1 MIINLIKKMKF
12 VCRLLFLEAILLF
25 IFISG
30 TFAQPANVTI
40 EECQKWAVAQ
50 SSTYHQK
57 ELNEQLLKI
66 KLNDVSSHL
75 YPTLEINGQISYQ
88 SQTLALPDE
97 LGDFEELSKDQYRYA
112 LDFSQIVF
120 DGTKMIFGRKYERL
134 RNKAEIYKLDLEVN
148 QIKEKIISLYL
159 NLLILEKQIVI
170 LDNVEKDLAD
180 QIQRLKILYKEGVIY
195 GNAVAQ
201 LELEALKLEQQ
212 KGEIQA
218 SRQSLISSL
227 SILTG
232 EDLSNA
238 TFAVPQLHDIEE
250 NTQSSRLEFDI
261 FKNQMA
267 SLDYQ
272 RKLHFS
278 RSLPSVSLF
287 ATAGYGRPTYN
298 LLDNDFGWFYKVGIR
313 FKVPL
318 IDWAK
323 TTGVGNII
331 NLQKS
336 IVEAQQS
343 DFEKA
348 NKIAIQEKLNEINK
362 IKKLLELDTKIT
374 EKYKD
379 ITQTFSTQLLNGTI
393 TAYDFIRH
401 QNDEVQSLMNHEIH
415 SFQLLKAQYELLSLK
430 GKL

>member
-1 MIINLIKKMKF
+1 MP
-12 VCRLLFLEAILLF
+12 CRLLLLGGVLLF
-25 IFISG
+25 FNISAG
-30 TFAQPANVTI
+30 WAQSRSVTI
-40 EECQKWAVAQ
+40 EECQNWAVAQ
-50 SSTYHQK
+50 SSTNHQK

-66 KLNDVSSHL
+66 KLNDASSHL

-88 SQTLALPDE
+88 SQTLDLPDE
-97 LGDFEELSKDQYRYA
+97 LGDFEELSNDQYRFA
-112 LDFSQIVF
+112 LDFSQILF

-134 RNKAEIYKLDLEVN
+134 LNKAEIYKLDLAIN
-148 QIKEKIISLYL
+148 QIKEQITSLYL
-159 NLLILEKQIVI
+159 NLLILEKQSII
-170 LDNVEKDLAD
+170 LTNVEKDLAD
-180 QIQRLKILYKEGVIY
+180 QIERLKILYKEGVIY
-195 GNAVAQ
+195 GNDVAQ

-212 KGEIQA
+212 RDEIRA
-218 SRQSLISSL
+218 TRQSLIASL

-232 EDLSNA
+232 QDLSDAQFEIPHLDN
-238 TFAVPQLHDIEE
+238 IEE
-250 NTQSSRLEFDI
+250 DTQSSRLEFDI
-261 FKNQMA
+261 FKNQKA

-278 RSLPSVSLF
+278 RSLPSISLF
-287 ATAGYGRPTYN
+287 ATGGYGRPTYN
-298 LLDNDFGWFYKVGIR
+298 LFDDDFGWFYKVGIR

-336 IVEAQQS
+336 IVEAQES

-348 NKIAIQEKLNEINK
+348 NNIAIQEKLNEINK
-362 IKKLLELDTKIT
+362 LKKLLELDQKIT
-374 EKYKD
+374 EKYKS

-401 QNDEVQSLMNHEIH
+401 QNDEIQSLMNQEIH
-415 SFQLLKAQYELLSLK
+415 SFQLLKAQYELLALK